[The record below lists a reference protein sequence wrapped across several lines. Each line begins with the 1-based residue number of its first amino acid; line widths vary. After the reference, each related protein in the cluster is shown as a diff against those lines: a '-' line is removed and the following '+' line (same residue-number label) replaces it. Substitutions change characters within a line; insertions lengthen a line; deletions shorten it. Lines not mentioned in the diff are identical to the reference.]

1 MMEVTLTRFVH
12 ALRSAELPVSPAET
26 LDGYAVVQHVGIA
39 DPKLLENSLALVLA
53 KTVEEKAR
61 FADCFQRFFHQ
72 LAFQQPAKRVML
84 RSVDPKALTES
95 AAQAGNEALTEVIR
109 AIVSE
114 ERDAV
119 AWRVQAEA
127 ERLRLDEMQTL
138 RDKSRYVNAIART
151 LGVEDL
157 ERLIAGGESLPADQL
172 SALRYLRQYIQ
183 EQVREYVDAQYELTV
198 DASGKRALLEAAL
211 KSNLNQLQ
219 PDYYA
224 EVDRVVA
231 KLADRLAQQ
240 HRRRRR
246 RAQRGVLDIK
256 HTIRENVAYDGA
268 LFNLR
273 WRRRRMKKSSVYVI
287 CDVSNSVASIARF
300 LLLFLH
306 GLTEVLPQ
314 VRAFAF
320 SNRCGEIT
328 EQFRAHSVER
338 AVEEAMF
345 DWGKGATDYG
355 RALTDFRDL
364 VHQELDHRST
374 LIFLGDARGNYFDPR
389 VDVLRHLSQRVKQV
403 FWLNPESRD
412 RWEEGDSD
420 MRRYAAYCLRVDVC
434 RGLKDIERFA
444 DRLLTA
450 TR

>member
-1 MMEVTLTRFVH
+1 MEVTLTRFVH

-26 LDGYAVVQHVGIA
+26 LDGYEVLRHVGIA

-53 KTVEEKAR
+53 KTVDEKVR
-61 FADCFQRFFHQ
+61 FAECFQRFFHQ
-72 LAFQQPAKRVML
+72 LAFQQPAKRSML
-84 RSVDPKALTES
+84 RSVDPGALIES
-95 AAQAGNEALTEVIR
+95 VSQAGSEPLTDVIR
-109 AIVSE
+109 AIVND

-119 AWRVQAEA
+119 AWRVQSEA
-127 ERLRLDEMQTL
+127 ERLHLDEMQTL
-138 RDKSRYVNAIART
+138 RDKSRYVSAIART

-157 ERLIAGGESLPADQL
+157 ERLITASESLPDDQL
-172 SALRYLRQYIQ
+172 GALRYLRQYIQ
-183 EQVREYVDAQYELTV
+183 EQVREYVDAQYELNV

-211 KSNLNQLQ
+211 RSNLDQLQ
-219 PDYYA
+219 PDYYG

-240 HRRRRR
+240 HRRRRKK
-246 RAQRGVLDIK
+246 AQRGVLDVK
-256 HTIRENVAYDGA
+256 HTIRENLAYDGA

-273 WRRRRMKKSSVYVI
+273 WRTRRVEKSSVYVV

-328 EQFRAHSVER
+328 EQFRAHGVER
-338 AVEEAMF
+338 AVEGAMF
-345 DWGKGATDYG
+345 DWGKGSTDYG
-355 RALTDFRDL
+355 RALLDFRDL
-364 VHQELDHRST
+364 VHQDLDHRST
-374 LIFLGDARGNYFDPR
+374 LIFLGDARGNYFEPR
-389 VDVLRHLSQRVKQV
+389 VDVLKHLSQRVKQV
-403 FWLNPESRD
+403 FWLNPEDRD
-412 RWEEGDSD
+412 RWGEGDSD
-420 MRRYAAYCLRVDVC
+420 MRRYAAHCLRVDVC

-444 DRLLTA
+444 DRLLAA

>member
-1 MMEVTLTRFVH
+1 MEVTLTRFVH

-26 LDGYAVVQHVGIA
+26 LDGYEVVRQVGIA

-61 FADCFQRFFHQ
+61 FAECFQRFFHQ
-72 LAFQQPAKRVML
+72 LAFQRPAKRSML
-84 RSVDPKALTES
+84 RTVEPEALVQSV
-95 AAQAGNEALTEVIR
+95 AGSDNEVLTEVIR
-109 AIVSE
+109 AIVNGE
-114 ERDAV
+114 LDAV
-119 AWRVQAEA
+119 AWRVQIQA
-127 ERLRLDEMQTL
+127 ERLHLANMQTL
-138 RDKSRYVNAIART
+138 RDKSRHVRAIART

-157 ERLIAGGESLPADQL
+157 ERLITGAESLPADQL
-172 SALRYLRQYIQ
+172 GALRYLRQYIQ
-183 EQVREYVDAQYELTV
+183 EQVREFVDAQYELNV
-198 DASGKRALLEAAL
+198 DATGKRALLEAAL
-211 KSNLNQLQ
+211 RSNLDQLQ
-219 PDYYA
+219 PDYHD

-231 KLADRLAQQ
+231 KLAERLAQQ
-240 HRRRRR
+240 HRRRRKK
-246 RAQRGVLDIK
+246 AHRGALDLK
-256 HTIRENVAYDGA
+256 HTLRNNIAYDGT
-268 LFNLR
+268 LFDLR
-273 WRRRRMKKSSVYVI
+273 WRQKRVEKSAVYVV

-306 GLTEVLPQ
+306 GLTDVLPQ

-328 EQFRAHSVER
+328 EQFRSNSVER

-355 RALTDFRDL
+355 RALVDLREL
-364 VHQELDHRST
+364 VHQDLDHRST

-389 VDVLRHLSQRVKQV
+389 VDVLKNLSQRVKQV

-412 RWEEGDSD
+412 RWGEGDSD
-420 MRRYAAYCLRVDVC
+420 MRRYAAHCLRVDVC

-450 TR
+450 TY

>member
-1 MMEVTLTRFVH
+1 MEVTLTRFVH

-26 LDGYAVVQHVGIA
+26 LDGYEVVRHVGIA

-61 FADCFQRFFHQ
+61 FAECFQRFFHQ
-72 LAFQQPAKRVML
+72 LAFQRPAKRSML
-84 RSVDPKALTES
+84 RTVEPEALVQSV
-95 AAQAGNEALTEVIR
+95 AASNNEVLTEVIR
-109 AIVSE
+109 AIVNGE
-114 ERDAV
+114 LDAV
-119 AWRVQAEA
+119 AWRVQIEA
-127 ERLRLDEMQTL
+127 ERLHLANMQTL
-138 RDKSRYVNAIART
+138 RDKSRHVRAIART

-157 ERLIAGGESLPADQL
+157 ERLITGAESLPADQL
-172 SALRYLRQYIQ
+172 GALRYLRQYIQ
-183 EQVREYVDAQYELTV
+183 EQVREFVDAQYELNV
-198 DASGKRALLEAAL
+198 DATGKRALLEAAL
-211 KSNLNQLQ
+211 RSNLDQLQ
-219 PDYYA
+219 PDYYD

-231 KLADRLAQQ
+231 KLAERLAQQ
-240 HRRRRR
+240 HRRRRKK
-246 RAQRGVLDIK
+246 AHRGALDLK
-256 HTIRENVAYDGA
+256 HTLRNNIAYDGT
-268 LFNLR
+268 LFDLR
-273 WRRRRMKKSSVYVI
+273 WRQKRVEKSAVYVV

-306 GLTEVLPQ
+306 GLTDVLPQ

-328 EQFRAHSVER
+328 EQFRSNSVER

-355 RALTDFRDL
+355 RALVDLREL
-364 VHQELDHRST
+364 VHQDLDHRST

-389 VDVLRHLSQRVKQV
+389 VDVLKNLSQRVKQV

-412 RWEEGDSD
+412 RWGEGDSD
-420 MRRYAAYCLRVDVC
+420 MRRYAAHCLRVDVC

-450 TR
+450 TY

>member
-1 MMEVTLTRFVH
+1 MEVTLTRFVH
-12 ALRSAELPVSPAET
+12 ALRSADLPVSPAET
-26 LDGYAVVQHVGIA
+26 LDGYEVVQHVGIA

-53 KTVEEKAR
+53 KTVDEKAQ
-61 FADCFQRFFHQ
+61 FAECFQRFFHQ
-72 LAFQQPAKRVML
+72 LAFQQPARRSML
-84 RSVDPKALTES
+84 RAVDP
-95 AAQAGNEALTEVIR
+95 EALTRSVSGAGNAVLTDVIR
-109 AIVSE
+109 AIVSD

-119 AWRVQAEA
+119 AWRVQQEA
-127 ERLRLDEMQTL
+127 ERLHLDEMRTL
-138 RDKSRYVNAIART
+138 RDKSRYVSAIAHT

-157 ERLIAGGESLPADQL
+157 ERLITADGSVPAEEL
-172 SALRYLRQYIQ
+172 AALRYLRQYIQ
-183 EQVREYVDAQYELTV
+183 QQVREYVDAQYQLTV

-211 KSNLNQLQ
+211 KSNLDQLQ
-219 PDYYA
+219 PDYYG

-240 HRRRRR
+240 HRRRRKK
-246 RAQRGVLDIK
+246 AQRGVLDLK

-273 WRRRRMKKSSVYVI
+273 WRMRRIEKSSVYVV
-287 CDVSNSVASIARF
+287 CDVSNSVASLARF

-328 EQFRAHSVER
+328 GQFRAQAVER

-355 RALTDFRDL
+355 RALVDFRDL
-364 VHQELDHRST
+364 VHQDLDHRST
-374 LIFLGDARGNYFDPR
+374 LIFLGDARGNHFDPR

-403 FWLNPESRD
+403 FWLNPEDRD
-412 RWEEGDSD
+412 RWGEGDSD
-420 MRRYAAYCLRVDVC
+420 MNRYAAHCLRVDVC